1 MRPLLLTKET
11 EREHGANS
19 PKKLFHYDYHTD
31 MNMLNGRPFIE
42 AGSLRNRSSFRRLR
56 RNVNEMMRSLVIV

>member
-11 EREHGANS
+11 EREHGTNS
-19 PKKLFHYDYHTD
+19 PKKEFHYDYHTD

-42 AGSLRNRSSFRRLR
+42 AGSLRNRELFSKTEAQRERDDAT
-56 RNVNEMMRSLVIV
+56 